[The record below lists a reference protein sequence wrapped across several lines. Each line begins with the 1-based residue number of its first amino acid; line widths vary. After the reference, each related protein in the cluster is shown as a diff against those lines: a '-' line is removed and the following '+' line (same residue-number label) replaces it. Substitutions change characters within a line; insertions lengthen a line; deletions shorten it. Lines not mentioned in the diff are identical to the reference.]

1 MTPPKLFGT
10 RGDRVIIDDPWA
22 DGPPSPEDRMAAA
35 RALGFAPAEFG
46 TDRTAAAFVH
56 LDGLGPLTLLGQ
68 SGGQL
73 AEAIAAIDAL
83 RGAASDLLGITH
95 LRWVPALDPRTRNHD
110 PDLWRDVYLQ
120 RPVPRD
126 EMPPP
131 DLGRYD
137 CAGRYRSPYDRERRG
152 HVPWGSD
159 PLWPAPIYAD
169 RPAPPISKRRRRRLR
184 GKAKR

>member
-1 MTPPKLFGT
+1 MTPPKLFGN

-22 DGPPSPEDRMAAA
+22 DGPPSPEARMAAA

-46 TDRTAAAFVH
+46 TDRTVMGITLAHVDPAVMI
-56 LDGLGPLTLLGQ
+56 LLGQ
-68 SGGQL
+68 TGGQI
-73 AEAIAAIDAL
+73 AEAL
-83 RGAASDLLGITH
+83 GAAGVTH

-169 RPAPPISKRRRRRLR
+169 RPAPPLTKRRRRRLR

>member
-56 LDGLGPLTLLGQ
+56 LDGLGPLTLFGQ

-95 LRWVPALDPRTRNHD
+95 LRWVPALDPRTRSHD
-110 PDLWRDVYLQ
+110 PDLWTKLYQSEWPLPPEP
-120 RPVPRD
+120 PVG
-126 EMPPP
+126 
-131 DLGRYD
+131 LGRYD
-137 CAGRYRSPYDRERRG
+137 CAGRYRFPSAAASIEALLDG
-152 HVPWGSD
+152 
-159 PLWPAPIYAD
+159 LPAGVVRASLAAIGTPILT
-169 RPAPPISKRRRRRLR
+169 KRRRRRLR